1 MRLNILTRLIAGYFI
16 ILLGSSLI
24 SGFIIYE
31 LRDFSVETN
40 RILILENQIQE
51 YTRKLTDAILSQV
64 RYEKKYALLKD
75 SLLYDQFLQAKGEF
89 LQNLTEARALPIGP
103 RETTL
108 LAEITRLHEKY
119 EALAEKELKALR
131 SKVRRPRSEWDNLN
145 KEKDEAVNTII
156 RYLDGLKEISL
167 QNNLRRFRELGQ
179 AQEASMQFI
188 IYIGGAAL
196 LLIVMIS
203 WVITRSITRPI
214 GLLVDKT
221 REMAEGRYQG
231 DLKIKSPPEVARL
244 NRAFNDMCERLNKID
259 KMKSDFFSVMSHELR
274 TPLTSIREGT
284 NLLLE
289 GVGGDLKE
297 KQKKLL
303 GIISEESNRLIE
315 LVNSLLDLAKMEA
328 GMMPFHFSQMDISP
342 VLTITAQLLEPL
354 LVSKKINLKL
364 DYPET
369 GPPVRVDNERLMQVI
384 KNLLAN
390 AIRFSPEEGT
400 IQVSLKARD
409 GFLEIAVR
417 DQGPGM
423 PPDQLKHI
431 FEKFRQV
438 ELPGGL
444 PSKGTGLGLAIVKQ
458 IITAH
463 GGKVWAESEI
473 GKGSSFF
480 ITLPLV

>member
-1 MRLNILTRLIAGYFI
+1 M
-16 ILLGSSLI
+16 LGSSLI
-24 SGFIIYE
+24 SGFIIYK

-40 RILILENQIQE
+40 RILILENRIQE
-51 YTRKLTDAILSQV
+51 YSRKLTDALLSQV
-64 RYEKKYALLKD
+64 RYEKKYFLLKD
-75 SLLYDQFLQAKGEF
+75 SLLYDQFLLAKGEF
-89 LQNLTEARALPIGP
+89 LQNLMEARALPIGP
-103 RETTL
+103 QEKTL
-108 LAEITRLHEKY
+108 LGEIALQHEQH
-119 EALAEKELKALR
+119 EALVEKGLR
-131 SKVRRPRSEWDNLN
+131 SKPRLFRSELDSLN
-145 KEKDEAVNTII
+145 KEKEETVNAII
-156 RYLDGLKEISL
+156 RHLEALKEISQ
-167 QNNLRRFRELGQ
+167 QNNLRRFRELGE
-179 AQEASMQFI
+179 AQEASLQFI
-188 IYIGGAAL
+188 IYIGAAAL
-196 LLIVMIS
+196 GLIVMIS
-203 WVITRSITRPI
+203 WIITRSITRPI

-221 REMAEGRYQG
+221 REMGEGRYPG

-244 NRAFNDMCERLNKID
+244 NRAFNDMCDRLNKID
-259 KMKSDFFSVMSHELR
+259 KMKSDFFSIMSHELR

-328 GMMPFHFSQMDISP
+328 GMMPFHFSRMDFSP
-342 VLTITAQLLEPL
+342 VITITAQLMEPL
-354 LVSKKINLKL
+354 LASKKISLKL
-364 DYPET
+364 DYPDT
-369 GPPVRVDNERLMQVI
+369 GPAVRVDNERIMQVI

-390 AIRFSPEEGT
+390 AIRFSLEGGT
-400 IQVSLKARD
+400 IQVSLKNRG
-409 GFLEIAVR
+409 GFLEIAVH
-417 DQGPGM
+417 DQGPGI

-444 PSKGTGLGLAIVKQ
+444 SSKGTGLGLAIVKQ

-480 ITLPLV
+480 FTLPLD

>member
-1 MRLNILTRLIAGYFI
+1 MRLNILTRLIAGYFL

-40 RILILENQIQE
+40 RVLIQE
-51 YTRKLTDAILSQV
+51 NRLQEYSRKLTDALLSQV
-64 RYEKKYALLKD
+64 RYEKKYVLLRD
-75 SLLYDQFLQAKGEF
+75 TLLYDQYVQVKGEF
-89 LQNLTEARALPIGP
+89 LQNLMEARTLPSGA
-103 RETTL
+103 REKTL
-108 LAEITRLHEKY
+108 LAEIALHHEQHHELVEEGWKSLSARGRHPRPELETLNKKKEELVNAIIGRLEGV
-119 EALAEKELKALR
+119 KEL
-131 SKVRRPRSEWDNLN
+131 SQ
-145 KEKDEAVNTII
+145 
-156 RYLDGLKEISL
+156 
-167 QNNLRRFRELGQ
+167 QNSLRRLRELGET
-179 AQEASMQFI
+179 QEASLQFI
-188 IYIGGAAL
+188 IYGGAAAL
-196 LLIVMIS
+196 ILIVIIS
-203 WVITRSITRPI
+203 WFVTRSITRPI

-221 REMAEGRYQG
+221 KEMAEGRYQG
-231 DLKIKSPPEVARL
+231 DLDIKSPPEVARL
-244 NRAFNDMCERLNKID
+244 NRAFNDMCAQLNKID
-259 KMKSDFFSVMSHELR
+259 QMKSDFFSVMSHELR

-289 GVGGDLKE
+289 GVGGALQE

-328 GMMPFHFSQMDISP
+328 GMMPFHFSPLDISP
-342 VLTITAQLLEPL
+342 VITIAAQLIEPL
-354 LVSKKINLKL
+354 LVSKKIRLTL

-369 GPPVRVDNERLMQVI
+369 GPPVRVDSERIMQVI

-390 AIRFSPEEGT
+390 AIRFSPEGGT
-400 IQVSLKARD
+400 IRVSSKSRG
-409 GFLEIAVR
+409 GFQEIAVQ
-417 DQGPGM
+417 DQGPGI

-438 ELPGGL
+438 EMPGGMS
-444 PSKGTGLGLAIVKQ
+444 SKGTGLGLAIVKQ

-473 GKGSSFF
+473 GKGSTFLF
-480 ITLPLV
+480 TLSHS